1 MNNKNFFALCAVT
14 ACVASLIPAATVQ
27 ASSSGEARVGAV
39 LQVPFG
45 LDGGGF
51 DIANL
56 RLGAVCQLAEVED
69 DSATDDGDRA
79 YGAELGV
86 YVEPLGGWN
95 VSGELLGFYGTT
107 DIQGA
112 VGMGYDMA
120 DGIFANV
127 KLMAPYSEI
136 GVRFLGPLEVYGGL
150 RTLGDFDPDNYQA
163 PIEVGGGEGGEEGQ
177 TYN

>member
-1 MNNKNFFALCAVT
+1 
-14 ACVASLIPAATVQ
+14 
-27 ASSSGEARVGAV
+27 
-39 LQVPFG
+39 
-45 LDGGGF
+45 
-51 DIANL
+51 
-56 RLGAVCQLAEVED
+56 
-69 DSATDDGDRA
+69 
-79 YGAELGV
+79 
-86 YVEPLGGWN
+86 
-95 VSGELLGFYGTT
+95 
-107 DIQGA
+107 
-112 VGMGYDMA
+112 MA